1 MSLDRL
7 PDDLRPAFGGL
18 GLSGEFTRFLVVGAV
33 NTLIAY
39 GLFALFVGLGLHY
52 VAATIIAGGLS
63 VTVGFFANSY
73 FVFLNEDYWRILR
86 FFVVYGIVCMINVG
100 VQKLLKLTVVE
111 TSYITG
117 ALATPIGTVVAFVL
131 NRRFV
136 FGRR

>member
-7 PDDLRPAFGGL
+7 PNGLRAAFGGR
-18 GLSGEFTRFLVVGAV
+18 GLSGELTRFLVVGAG

-39 GLFALFVGLGLHY
+39 ALFALFVGLGLHY

-63 VTVGFFANSY
+63 VTVGFFTNSY
-73 FVFLNEDYWRILR
+73 FVFFNEDYWRILR
-86 FFVVYGIVCMINVG
+86 FFVVYGLVCMINVG

-117 ALATPIGTVVAFVL
+117 ALATPIGTALAFVL
-131 NRRFV
+131 NKRFV
-136 FGRR
+136 FRRR

>member
-1 MSLDRL
+1 MPLDRL
-7 PDDLRPAFGGL
+7 PNDLRTAFGGR
-18 GLSGEFTRFLVVGAV
+18 GLSGEFARFLVVGAG

-63 VTVGFFANSY
+63 VTVGFFTSSY
-73 FVFLNEDYWRILR
+73 FVFLNEDYCRILR
-86 FFVVYGIVCMINVG
+86 FFVVYGIVCMINLG

-117 ALATPIGTVVAFVL
+117 ALATPIGTALAFVV

-136 FGRR
+136 VRRR